1 MKNPIY
7 DPKSEDILKRL
18 DELSEEFDEP
28 RYIREAKRLVE
39 TLSRAVRR
47 SHYLLGA
54 DGIRLTY
61 GNRKLKTSGRHIPTF
76 SNMYDYYR
84 MYENGRK
91 VRFSNHSIGNTAN
104 FKRGFRLVRNK

>member
-39 TLSRAVRR
+39 TLSREVRR

-61 GNRKLKTSGRHIPTF
+61 GNHKVKTSGRHIPTY
-76 SNMYDYYR
+76 SDMYQYYR
-84 MYENGRK
+84 MYKNGRK
-91 VRFSNHSIGNTAN
+91 VRLSNLNVGN
-104 FKRGFRLVRNK
+104 FKKGFRLVRNK

>member
-1 MKNPIY
+1 MRNPIY

-39 TLSRAVRR
+39 TLYREVRR

-61 GNRKLKTSGRHIPTF
+61 GNHKVKTSGYRILTY
-76 SNMYDYYR
+76 SDMYDYYR
-84 MYENGRK
+84 MYKNGHK
-91 VRFSNHSIGNTAN
+91 VRLSDLNQGN
-104 FKRGFRLVRNK
+104 FKKGFRLVRNK